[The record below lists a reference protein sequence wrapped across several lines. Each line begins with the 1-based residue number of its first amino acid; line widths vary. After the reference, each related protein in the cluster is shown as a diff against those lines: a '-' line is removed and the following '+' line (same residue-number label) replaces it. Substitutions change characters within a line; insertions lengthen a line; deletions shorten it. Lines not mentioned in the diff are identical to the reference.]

1 MNTEV
6 GLFWLQEALTAMVV
20 LAGPVLAGAL
30 IIGLIVALFQAV
42 TTIQEMTLAYVP
54 KMLVV
59 VVILFF
65 MFGFMLE
72 YATDFMARIFEFIAT
87 IND

>member
-20 LAGPVLAGAL
+20 LAGPILAGAL
-30 IIGLIVALFQAV
+30 IIGLVVALFQAV

-59 VVILFF
+59 VVMLFF
-65 MFGFMLE
+65 LFGFMLE
-72 YATDFMARIFEFIAT
+72 YATDFMERIFAFIAT
-87 IND
+87 INE